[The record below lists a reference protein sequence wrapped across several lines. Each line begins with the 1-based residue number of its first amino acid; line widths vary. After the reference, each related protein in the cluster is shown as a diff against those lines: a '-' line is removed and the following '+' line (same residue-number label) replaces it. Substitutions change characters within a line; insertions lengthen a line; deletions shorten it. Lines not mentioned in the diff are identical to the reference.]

1 MKKLTT
7 LFSICLFPIS
17 LCAGAMAYAA
27 EATLVSL
34 DNPRIATGITIGDVL
49 ERRLVI
55 EASPPYELPKSA
67 LPLKGE
73 RVDGIELV
81 GVALQGEKTAGI
93 QRYEVKLS
101 YQVFAAASK
110 PSVMRLPALT
120 LALGG
125 GDTPAEVSVPAWH
138 FWSSPLAAGN
148 IHTARSNAQ
157 PQRKPTLL
165 DTGPERLALALAV
178 FLVGIVGLV
187 YINADRRWLPWMGGS
202 FAQAYRKL
210 RKTPA
215 QTGHQAQAL
224 GYVHQAFNQVHG
236 STLFRR
242 QLGEFFAQHPQYQ
255 PLAKDIDSFFQR
267 SETLLFTGENADSP
281 ALVKELQQL
290 CRRLRDCERGI
301 A

>member
-7 LFSICLFPIS
+7 LFYLCLLPIG
-17 LCAGAMAYAA
+17 LCVGAMAYAA

-34 DNPRIATGITIGDVL
+34 DNPRIATGIMIGDVL
-49 ERRLVI
+49 ERRLMI

-81 GVALQGEKTAGI
+81 GVALQGTKRAGN

-101 YQVFAAASK
+101 YQVFAAATK

-125 GDTPAEVSVPAWH
+125 GDAPAEVNVPAWH

-157 PQRKPTLL
+157 PQRKPALL
-165 DTGPERLALALAV
+165 DTGPERLVIALAI
-178 FLVGIVGLV
+178 FLVGVAGLV
-187 YINADRRWLPWMGGS
+187 YVNADRRWLPWMGGS

-210 RKTPA
+210 RKMPA
-215 QTGHQAQAL
+215 QSGREAQAL
-224 GYVHQAFNQVHG
+224 GYMHQAFNQVHG

-242 QLGEFFAQHPQYQ
+242 QLGEFLARHSQYR
-255 PLAKDIDSFFQR
+255 PLAQDIDSFFQR
-267 SETLLFTGENADSP
+267 SETLLFTGENANGP
-281 ALVKELQQL
+281 ALVSELQQL
-290 CRRLRDCERGI
+290 CRRLRDCERGV